1 MPKYYYHC
9 NFCHIDFYVHH
20 MMSET
25 QELCTSCGMSDISKL
40 LTKPLYF
47 DLEQKSKIGEI
58 TKQYIDDNKKIL
70 DNIKN
75 EVKQNSHKE
84 KK

>member
-9 NFCHIDFYVHH
+9 NFCHADFYVYH

-25 QELCTSCGMSDISKL
+25 QELCTLCDAPDISKL

-47 DLEQKSKIGEI
+47 DKSNQKSKTGDL
-58 TKQYIDDNKKIL
+58 TKQHIEDNRKIL
-70 DNIKN
+70 DEMKKEAKN
-75 EVKQNSHKE
+75 TNYDKT
-84 KK
+84 

>member
-9 NFCHIDFYVHH
+9 NFCHSDFYVYH

-25 QELCTSCGMSDISKL
+25 QELCTLCDMPDISKL

-47 DLEQKSKIGEI
+47 DKSNQKSKVGEI

-70 DNIKN
+70 DNLKQETRDSYDKN
-75 EVKQNSHKE
+75 
-84 KK
+84 